1 MSLFGPCWSMS
12 VSPQQVEEMIE
23 AAMRRHNRNATLIS
37 MAIGFVLL
45 GFYADGL
52 IRIVE
57 KISTT

>member
-1 MSLFGPCWSMS
+1 MS